1 MQEIRAPGS
10 AVGSFGAGIKN
21 LTLFSLLGLGVGV
34 LAGSVATGSVEQLEV
49 PLTVATALVQGWT
62 NGLRLLVVPLVVA
75 QLFLAMTT
83 NRSDPGQTRPFGVLI
98 PIVFVGLLVLT
109 AGFTVAAASALLS
122 LPFFGEVTLG
132 ATPPPVGAVVPG
144 SVGAGWVDAIIP
156 PNLFAAAAEDQLL
169 PLMILAGAFGFAVR
183 RADSEARETLRR
195 VVQAISEAS
204 FTMVGWLLWLTPLV
218 MVALGF
224 KASHAAGWG
233 VGQAILKFAA
243 LEGVIVLLVVLL
255 LYPLTILV
263 ARVPL
268 KAFARALWPAQLM
281 AMASR
286 SSLATIP
293 ALLGTTAPPLSL
305 RSESVAYVVPLAGAT
320 LKLSRAVSG
329 PAKLLFLAHVLG
341 VPLGVEQIVVF
352 AATIIVLSASTVG
365 VPSVTSMNR
374 SLPAFVAVGVPPEY
388 VVLLGVAVSITD
400 VVLTL
405 LNTSGYLAAAAI
417 VDRLSVRREGV
428 VKVPVPAAAVS

>member
-1 MQEIRAPGS
+1 MQGIRTPGS
-10 AVGSFGAGIKN
+10 AVGPFGAGIRN
-21 LTLFSLLGLGVGV
+21 LTLFSLLGLGAGV
-34 LAGSVATGSVEQLEV
+34 LAGSMAAGSVERLEI
-49 PLTVATALVQGWT
+49 PLSAAAALVQAWT

-83 NRSDPGQTRPFGVLI
+83 DRTDPARTRPFGVLI
-98 PIVFVGLLVLT
+98 PIVFVGLLILT
-109 AGFTVAAASALLS
+109 AGFTVGAASALLT

-132 ATPPPVGAVVPG
+132 AVPPSAEAVVPA
-144 SVGAGWVDAIIP
+144 SVGVGWVDAIVP
-156 PNLFAAAAEDQLL
+156 PNLFAAAAGDQLL
-169 PLMILAGAFGFAVR
+169 PLMLLAGGFGLAMR
-183 RADSEARETLRR
+183 RADPEARETMRR

-218 MVALGF
+218 MLGLGF
-224 KASHAAGWG
+224 RASHASGWG

-243 LEGVIVLLVVLL
+243 LEWVIVLLVVFL

-263 ARVPL
+263 ARVSPT
-268 KAFARALWPAQLM
+268 AFARALWPAQLT

-293 ALLGTTAPPLSL
+293 ALLGATAPPLSL
-305 RSESVAYVVPLAGAT
+305 RSESVAYVIPLAGAT

-341 VPLGVEQIVVF
+341 VPLGVEQVVVF

-374 SLPAFVAVGVPPEY
+374 SLPAYVAVGVPPEY
-388 VVLLGVAVSITD
+388 VVLLGVAVSLTD

-405 LNTSGYLAAAAI
+405 LNTSGYLAAAAM
-417 VDRLSVRREGV
+417 VDRLGVRRERSAE
-428 VKVPVPAAAVS
+428 VPVPATAVL